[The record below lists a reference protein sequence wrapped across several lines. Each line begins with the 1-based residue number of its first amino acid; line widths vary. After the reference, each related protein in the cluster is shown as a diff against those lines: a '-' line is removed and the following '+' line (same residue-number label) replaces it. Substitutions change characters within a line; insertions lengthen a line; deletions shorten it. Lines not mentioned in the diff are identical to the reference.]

1 MKKLIAV
8 AAMVLSTTAVA
19 QPDKDWWACQ
29 YLDTPNWIK
38 ERGNWEAAPPR
49 AKKPFSLVLDDSGFP
64 TKESIAQA
72 TNTPLEY
79 VEHKCVSHREGLITC
94 ASGSGQTIYFDS
106 TADRGAYALLTAPHQ
121 VVVEYFECSKG

>member
-1 MKKLIAV
+1 MKLIAV
-8 AAMVLSTTAVA
+8 AAMVLSTTAMA

-29 YLDTPNWIK
+29 YHNTPNWIK
-38 ERGNWEAAPPR
+38 EGGNWEARPPR

-106 TADRGAYALLTAPHQ
+106 TADRGAYALLTVPHQ
-121 VVVEYFECSKG
+121 VVVEYFECTKG